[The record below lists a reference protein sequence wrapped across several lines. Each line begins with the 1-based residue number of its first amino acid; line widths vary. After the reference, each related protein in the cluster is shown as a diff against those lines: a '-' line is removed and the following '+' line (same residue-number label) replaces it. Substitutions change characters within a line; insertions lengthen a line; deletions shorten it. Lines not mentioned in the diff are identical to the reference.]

1 MQRSLH
7 KNNIELIENGQG
19 PMTHKVN
26 FMCYLPNASNK
37 ETFFGLV
44 YFKTIKIH
52 FELVLCSS
60 KHTFQLQDKYLL
72 HHVT

>member
-7 KNNIELIENGQG
+7 NKNNIELIENGQG

-37 ETFFGLV
+37 ETYFFWTCLFQN
-44 YFKTIKIH
+44 YKN
-52 FELVLCSS
+52 
-60 KHTFQLQDKYLL
+60 TF
-72 HHVT
+72 